1 MTYPQ
6 YPQYCMLVTYHHDV
20 GVYRALCEC
29 IDLFGICVYI
39 LCIFK
44 LKCTT
49 AVYTGISIRY
59 HTVQVCFA
67 YVGVCVCLSVCLSVF
82 CGSFV

>member
-1 MTYPQ
+1 MMWVSIVLCVSVLTY
-6 YPQYCMLVTYHHDV
+6 LVYV
-20 GVYRALCEC
+20 FIY
-29 IDLFGICVYI
+29 CVY
-39 LCIFK
+39 LK

-59 HTVQVCFA
+59 HTVQVCFM

-82 CGSFV
+82 CGSFVWGLLV